1 MRKFLKKW
9 MKYFFF
15 AGFFSLFINTLALT
29 FPIYML
35 AIYDRVLTSHSLPT
49 LITITIGAIS
59 ALLVLGLLDFLRSRL
74 LVRAGV
80 DMDKT
85 LSRPVLSQMLKA
97 SCRIKKSSYNEGL
110 KDLNTLRN
118 YFAGNAIFGFFD
130 APWTPIYLL
139 VIYLMHPILGL
150 FAISAAILLFLLGI
164 LQELLTRRRS
174 GTASIIGSQER
185 DFINTSMRNA
195 EVINAMGM
203 LDGIQSHWKT
213 LNNEVM
219 ILQTE
224 ANRFAGALSAVSKSF
239 RPATQVLI
247 YGLGAY
253 LVLQNQ
259 STAGVI
265 IAASIIMRQALN
277 PVEQIMNT
285 WRQTIDTRGAY
296 KRLDELIKSADV
308 EEKMELPPPAGQ
320 LSLEGVSLGIG
331 EKIILSNINFS
342 LQPGEQLGLIGPSG
356 SGKTTLCRLILGI
369 WPAMAG
375 TVRLDDADVFKWDK
389 NHLGAY
395 VGYLPQEIEFFSGT
409 ISENIARMGEV
420 DPEKVISTAQ
430 IAGIH
435 EMILKLPNGYDTQIG
450 GYGGIRLSGG
460 QRQRVAL
467 ARALYGEP
475 KLVVLDEPNS
485 NLDDAGE
492 QALLKTLTRLTELKV
507 TTIIV
512 THKPSLLNTVDKVLI
527 LKDGQISDFG
537 PRDDVFN
544 RLRGIQ
550 QKPMTQPAVSGA
562 QKNVN

>member
-1 MRKFLKKW
+1 MKKFLKKW

-15 AGFFSLFINTLALT
+15 AGFFSFFINTLALT

-49 LITITIGAIS
+49 LITITVGAVF
-59 ALLVLGLLDFLRSRL
+59 ALLVLGILDFFRSRL
-74 LVRAGV
+74 LVKAGV

-85 LSRPVLSQMLKA
+85 LSRPVLSQMLKT
-97 SCRIKKSSYNEGL
+97 SCQINKSSYDEGL
-110 KDLNTLRN
+110 KDLNILRN

-150 FAISAAILLFLLGI
+150 FALSAAVLLFTLGI
-164 LQELLTRRRS
+164 LQELLTRKRS
-174 GTASIIGSQER
+174 GMASVIASQER
-185 DFINTSMRNA
+185 NFISTSMRNA
-195 EVINAMGM
+195 EVITAMGM
-203 LDGIQSHWKT
+203 LDGIKAHWKT

-219 ILQTE
+219 ILQTQS
-224 ANRFAGALSAVSKSF
+224 NRFAGALNAISKSF
-239 RPATQVLI
+239 RPSTQVLI

-253 LVLQNQ
+253 LVLQNE

-265 IAASIIMRQALN
+265 ISASIIMRQALN
-277 PVEQIMNT
+277 PVEQLMNT
-285 WRQTIDTRGAY
+285 WRQTVDARGAY
-296 KRLDELIKSADV
+296 KKIDALIKSTVLD
-308 EEKMELPPPAGQ
+308 EKMELPPPEGQ
-320 LSLEGVSLGIG
+320 LTLEGVTLGAG
-331 EKIILSNINFS
+331 EKIILSNISFS
-342 LQPGEQLGLIGPSG
+342 LLAGEQLGLIGPSG

-369 WPAMAG
+369 WPAGAG

-409 ISENIARMGEV
+409 ISENIARMGEM
-420 DPEKVISTAQ
+420 DPDKVIHAAQ

-435 EMILKLPNGYDTQIG
+435 EMILKLPNGYDTRIG
-450 GYGGIRLSGG
+450 GFGGIRLSGG
-460 QRQRVAL
+460 QRQRVAM

-475 KLVVLDEPNS
+475 KLIVLDEPNS

-492 QALLKTLTRLTELKV
+492 QALLKALEQLKELKV

-512 THKPSLLNTVDKVLI
+512 THKPSLLNTVDKVLM
-527 LKDGQISDFG
+527 LQDGQIANFG
-537 PRDDVFN
+537 PKAEVFS
-544 RLRGIQ
+544 RLLGAQ
-550 QKPMTQPAVSGA
+550 QPTVAPIVSGA
-562 QKNVN
+562 K